1 MKRYT
6 CIFTSLLRLILC
18 ALLSSAAA
26 LPTLISL
33 VDPPILPSANGTPT
47 SIGLVPLGTAL
58 PFHYQ
63 NIVLVFTNLGKSIP
77 QNEVVD
83 TLFGADRIVKDYSDT
98 EPQQGIPYN
107 RFEYRLPQ
115 GNVLLAIGGPVGK
128 DITWRQ
134 LYRVLQALIQFMVA
148 LKPPA
153 GPHYQELN
161 FEIQIRDEGGT
172 IGNGIVWYFQTD
184 SEEVRNGTTSPV
196 LAVSNGTLLQKRA
209 ITTPLLAVSDSSL
222 LAFNESSNLTLSLGS
237 DDEIFF
243 PIPGTSLTLNFYY
256 LGLGLPRALVE
267 ANLAGALTEA
277 GKYSGGPFQHYMIT
291 RNCFFLVTGG
301 ATSRVATTVYP
312 VDGHQISWLELFN
325 VLDGLRQFVLGVNE
339 ETTHF
344 QTLGYRVLDSIQGK
358 ISVGTLSYYDP
369 GPPPVERRAMA
380 DGEGSV
386 RPALTQIAKPTN
398 QSFLSVTKEPIPLP
412 VTWPIP
418 ETDLTLIFTVAGL
431 PIPHVEILA
440 LLAATQLRIA
450 ASVAGT
456 PGGPVGTFR
465 LQNESGTLIISFLTY
480 PGEIVT
486 WLELHQTLVGLG
498 LFLNEASRSRAWAF
512 QIDATEKGSIGHG
525 IIAHG
530 PGQALLQRRASGRG
544 YLSKPN
550 STSLTPENMTTIP
563 RRHPSYAIPGTPI
576 TLEFF
581 FIGTSAISPIDLSAM
596 LTSVLR
602 IIEPHVVHE
611 GARAIPEQWAYRERW
626 TNPCF
631 EVVLCPGRRL
641 SWQQLSWAIVGL
653 LHWMTGP
660 GLSNCKNLS
669 FGIVIKDEGEAG
681 IGSVFNYF
689 GTPIAGTKGDNPA
702 SPFDIILS
710 DVGIVGKGKL
720 VSGNSVERRAAQ
732 SPDPAEEGVLP
743 QGDSASP
750 WLSQPLTQDISAR
763 PTNAMLRTVTP
774 FHIPGSPVTI
784 TITRL
789 LQTAVPAVSLLDLF
803 RGAHQLVQTEAS
815 QRPQEYITNG
825 YSHYEVPYLEKYL
838 AAVAVYSVPGH
849 NITWLELNETMRRLE
864 PMVTRKTTQ
873 TQFRQ
878 NLLSKGDV
886 DVAEWSTAQDQLDH
900 TTYLPETL
908 AARSVLSSTGTNLTT
923 PIPYPIPDTII
934 TLQIQLLP
942 VTIPASR
949 LNDLFDKVRR
959 ALLANVRD
967 HPDEVYN
974 KDVFF
979 YKIKYL
985 DGRELIAIEVSP
997 QVNQHLTWLEL
1008 SQLVNGLRLFL
1019 DGAVGRPFR
1028 QAVFFKSYIN
1038 GVFVAYGSLSYIFP
1052 SPTSTLKPRS
1062 LPPSNASLLEPL
1074 PYPIIGTP
1082 ITLAIT
1088 SLLPTP
1094 IPIEQVIQFFDL
1106 AIDAIRAE
1114 IDDRGPHSSVGLMW
1128 TYRHDFAPGFEMSI
1142 IIRRFIG
1149 KLFAWKTLAQALDGL
1164 EDFME
1169 GKYRP
1174 TESLQALDFDIEIVE
1189 RGVVASGE
1197 LSYRNG
1203 LSGLGEEA
1211 GNSSAS
1217 NSTSLSFSGFGEE
1230 AGNSSLSNPV
1240 STS

>member
-1 MKRYT
+1 MKPSSRLEYLSQSTKSSNASNSLHWLSQSDRFSPTSQIMKRYT
-6 CIFTSLLRLILC
+6 CIFTSLLQLILC

-83 TLFGADRIVKDYSDT
+83 TLFGADRIIKDYSDT

-184 SEEVRNGTTSPV
+184 SEEVQNGTTSPV

-243 PIPGTSLTLNFYY
+243 PIPGTSMTLDFYY

-267 ANLAGALTEA
+267 ANLAGALTKA
-277 GKYSGGPFQHYMIT
+277 RKYSGGPFQHYMIT
-291 RNCFFLVTGG
+291 KNCFFLVTGG

-312 VDGHQISWLELFN
+312 VNGHQISWLELFY

-339 ETTHF
+339 ENTHF
-344 QTLGYRVLDSIQGK
+344 QTLGYRVLDNTQGK
-358 ISVGTLSYYDP
+358 LSVGTLAYYDP

-380 DGEGSV
+380 
-386 RPALTQIAKPTN
+386 LTQIAKPTN
-398 QSFLSVTKEPIPLP
+398 QSFLRVIKEPVPLP
-412 VTWPIP
+412 ITWPIP
-418 ETDLTLIFTVAGL
+418 ETDLTLIFTTAGGS
-431 PIPHVEILA
+431 IPHVRILA

-465 LQNESGTLIISFLTY
+465 LQNDPGTLVISFRTY
-480 PGEIVT
+480 PGKIVT
-486 WLELHQTLVGLG
+486 WLELHQILVGLG

-512 QIDATEKGSIGHG
+512 QIDTTEQGSIGLG

-530 PGQALLQRRASGRG
+530 PDQTLLQRRASGRG
-544 YLSKPN
+544 YLSKSN
-550 STSLTPENMTTIP
+550 STSLSPEHTTTTPHP
-563 RRHPSYAIPGTPI
+563 RYAIPGTPI
-576 TLEFF
+576 ILEFF
-581 FIGTSAISPIDLSAM
+581 FIGTSAISPIDLGAM
-596 LTSVLR
+596 LTSVLQ
-602 IIEPHVVHE
+602 IIESHVVHE
-611 GARAIPEQWAYRERW
+611 GARAIPEQWAYRDRM
-626 TNPCF
+626 TNICF
-631 EVVLCPGRRL
+631 EAVVYPGRTL
-641 SWQQLSWAIVGL
+641 SWQQLSWAIIGL

-660 GLSNCKNLS
+660 GLSNCKNLT
-669 FGIVIKDEGEAG
+669 FGIAIMDEGEAG

-689 GTPIAGTKGDNPA
+689 ATPIAGKRGDDPS
-702 SPFDIILS
+702 SPFDIVLS

-720 VSGNSVERRAAQ
+720 VSGNSLERRAAQ
-732 SPDPAEEGVLP
+732 SPDLTEEGVL
-743 QGDSASP
+743 S
-750 WLSQPLTQDISAR
+750 
-763 PTNAMLRTVTP
+763 
-774 FHIPGSPVTI
+774 
-784 TITRL
+784 
-789 LQTAVPAVSLLDLF
+789 
-803 RGAHQLVQTEAS
+803 
-815 QRPQEYITNG
+815 Y
-825 YSHYEVPYLEKYL
+825 
-838 AAVAVYSVPGH
+838 
-849 NITWLELNETMRRLE
+849 
-864 PMVTRKTTQ
+864 
-873 TQFRQ
+873 
-878 NLLSKGDV
+878 
-886 DVAEWSTAQDQLDH
+886 

-908 AARSVLSSTGTNLTT
+908 AARSVLSSPGTDLTV
-923 PIPYPIPDTII
+923 PIPFPIPDTTI
-934 TLQIQLLP
+934 TLQITLLP
-942 VTIPASR
+942 VRIPASR
-949 LNDLFDKVRR
+949 LNDLFSKVRV

-967 HPDEVYN
+967 HPDEYYN
-974 KDVFF
+974 RDVFF
-979 YKIKYL
+979 SNVRYL
-985 DGRELIAIEVSP
+985 DGRERIAIEVAP
-997 QVNQHLTWLEL
+997 QVNEHLTWLQL
-1008 SQLVNGLRLFL
+1008 SQTVSGLRLFL
-1019 DGAVGRPFR
+1019 NGATGLLFR
-1028 QAVFFKSYIN
+1028 QAVFFKAYIN
-1038 GVFVAYGSLSYIFP
+1038 GVSVADGSLSYIFP

-1062 LPPSNASLLEPL
+1062 LP

-1094 IPIEQVIQFFDL
+1094 IPLEQVIQFFDL
-1106 AIDAIRAE
+1106 AIDAIRDEAE
-1114 IDDRGPHSSVGLMW
+1114 GRGPHSSVSLDW
-1128 TYRHDFAPGFEMSI
+1128 SYSRDFAPHFEMSI
-1142 IIRRFIG
+1142 IIHRVVG
-1149 KLFAWKTLAQALDGL
+1149 KLFSWKTLAQALDGL

-1169 GKYRP
+1169 GKYRLG
-1174 TESLQALDFDIEIVE
+1174 TESLQALEFDIEIVE

-1197 LSYRNG
+1197 LTYRTG
-1203 LSGLGEEA
+1203 LLGVGEEA
-1211 GNSSAS
+1211 GNSSVS
-1217 NSTSLSFSGFGEE
+1217 NSTRLSFSGFGEE
-1230 AGNSSLSNPV
+1230 AGNSPLSNPV